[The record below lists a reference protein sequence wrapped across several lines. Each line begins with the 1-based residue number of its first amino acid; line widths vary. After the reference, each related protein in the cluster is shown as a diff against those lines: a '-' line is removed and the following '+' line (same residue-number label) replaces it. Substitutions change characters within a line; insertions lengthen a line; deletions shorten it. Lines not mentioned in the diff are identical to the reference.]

1 MSYGLVGLYALFFI
15 FVGSSGKSTK
25 LKDEVSKDAK
35 GFAPWLI
42 SIIVLRWAYSN
53 DTLKP
58 VVKPF
63 IFLAVLVFVL
73 KNYGKLVSQ
82 INSVTGLDLPGGTS
96 VAINTGGATGKF

>member
-15 FVGSSGKSTK
+15 FVGSSGKSTQ

-63 IFLAVLVFVL
+63 IFLAILVFVL
-73 KNYGKLVSQ
+73 KNYGKLVTQ
-82 INSVTGLDLPGGTS
+82 LNSITGLNLPGGT
-96 VAINTGGATGKF
+96 NTGGASGTW

>member
-15 FVGSSGKSTK
+15 FIGSNGNATK
-25 LKDEVSKDAK
+25 LKDAVSNDAK

-42 SIIVLRWAYSN
+42 AIIILRWMYSS

-58 VVKPF
+58 IVKPF

-73 KNYGKLVSQ
+73 KNYGKLVTQ
-82 INSVTGLDLPGGTS
+82 LNSVTGLNLPTG
-96 VAINTGGATGKF
+96 NTGGATGSW